1 MFFNMEW
8 SYQTIGILILIGIL
22 AGMISGFVGVGGG
35 LVIVP
40 ALMYFLSLNQ
50 FQAQGTSLAVLMLPV
65 GFLGVINYYKT
76 GNVHVSYAL
85 FIAGAFILG
94 SYFGS
99 KMALRLPE
107 YKVKFFFGLLMLYM
121 AIQMIWKSGAKWWG
135 EAQTPL

>member
-1 MFFNMEW
+1 MFNMEW
-8 SYQTIGILILIGIL
+8 SSQTILILVLIGIL
-22 AGMISGFVGVGGG
+22 AGVLSGFVGVGGG

-65 GFLGVINYYKT
+65 GFLGVMNYYKT

-85 FIAGAFILG
+85 VIAAAFILG

-107 YKVKFFFGLLMLYM
+107 YKVKFFFGVLMLYM
-121 AIQMIWKSGAKWWG
+121 AIQMIWKSGVKWWG
-135 EAQTPL
+135 DSAGAL

>member
-1 MFFNMEW
+1 MEW
-8 SYQTIGILILIGIL
+8 SSQTILILVLIGIL
-22 AGMISGFVGVGGG
+22 AGVLSGFVGVGGG

-50 FQAQGTSLAVLMLPV
+50 FQAQGTCLAVLILSL
-65 GFLGVINYYKT
+65 GFLGFMNYYKT

-85 FIAGAFILG
+85 VIAAAFILG

-107 YKVKFFFGLLMLYM
+107 YKVKFFFGVLMLYM
-121 AIQMIWKSGAKWWG
+121 AIQMIWKSGVKWWG
-135 EAQTPL
+135 DSAVAL